1 MTQPYVFT
9 ITQQPYDMSVNPM
22 DSAWM
27 SCGVDAS
34 SSVTWQWYA
43 KPRDKNKFTKLVET
57 NIYSTVNTR
66 ILNIQICDILNGC
79 QYKCVITR
87 TDNGKK
93 LRTKAATLTTDCSIP
108 IRPPQP
114 E

>member
-9 ITQQPYDMSVNPM
+9 ITAHPDNMSVNPM

-27 SCGVDAS
+27 TCSVDAS

-43 KPRDKNKFTKLVET
+43 KPRDKANFVKLKESMF
-57 NIYSTVNTR
+57 YSGVNTR
-66 ILNIQICDILNGC
+66 ILNIPICDTLNGC
-79 QYKCVITR
+79 QYRCVITR
-87 TDNGKK
+87 TDDGKR
-93 LRTKAATLTTDCSIP
+93 LRSNSATLVADCSIP
-108 IRPPQP
+108 IRPPEP